1 MVLQLKI
8 VLMLSASCLTSAA
21 DIVATANTTGN
32 HNVLVEALT
41 QANLVTTLQGAG
53 PYTVFA
59 PTDAAF
65 TAALAAL
72 GITKQQLLDR
82 ADLADIL
89 TYHVLSGSIASSAL
103 SASQTVNTVSGLPVT
118 ITKTG
123 AGVKFATANVTGA
136 DVAATNGVI
145 HVIDQVI
152 IPPTLDIVSTAMAT
166 GSHSVLA
173 EALTKANLVATLQGA
188 GPYTVFAP
196 TDAAFTAALAALGI
210 TKQQL
215 LDRADLAD
223 ILKYHVINGKILS
236 SSLQATQVVATLL
249 TGAAVTITSDG
260 GVVKFANAT
269 VSSAN
274 IVTTNGVIHAVDTV
288 VLPPADGNSPVSAAS
303 SRILNSVATILIAI
317 VPLVGSIL
325 A

>member
-1 MVLQLKI
+1 
-8 VLMLSASCLTSAA
+8 
-21 DIVATANTTGN
+21 VA
-32 HNVLVEALT
+32 
-41 QANLVTTLQGAG
+41 TLQGAG

-118 ITKTG
+118 ITKTV

-196 TDAAFTAALAALGI
+196 TDAAFIAALAALGI

>member
-1 MVLQLKI
+1 MVPQLYI
-8 VLMLSASCLTSAA
+8 FLVASASCLASAA
-21 DIVATANTTGN
+21 DLVATANTTGN

-41 QANLVTTLQGAG
+41 KANLVTTLQGAG
-53 PYTVFA
+53 PFTVFA

-65 TAALAAL
+65 IAALAAL
-72 GITKQQLLDR
+72 NITKQQLLDR

-89 TYHVLSGSIASSAL
+89 TYHVLSGSTVSSAL
-103 SASQTVNTVSGLPVT
+103 AASQTVNTVNGLPVT

-166 GSHSVLA
+166 GNHNVLA
-173 EALTKANLVATLQGA
+173 EALTKANLVTTLQEA
-188 GPYTVFAP
+188 GPSTVFAP
-196 TDAAFTAALAALGI
+196 TDAAFIAALAALNI

-223 ILKYHVINGKILS
+223 ILRYHVLNGKILS
-236 SSLQATQVVATLL
+236 SSLQSTQAVATLL
-249 TGAAVTITSDG
+249 TRATVTITSDG
-260 GVVKFANAT
+260 GVVKFATAT
-269 VSSAN
+269 VSRAN
-274 IVTTNGVIHAVDTV
+274 ILATNGVIHAVDAV
-288 VLPPADGNSPVSAAS
+288 VLPPADDTELSAAS
-303 SRILNSVATILIAI
+303 SSMLNFVATILIACA
-317 VPLVGSIL
+317 PLWGSIF

>member
-41 QANLVTTLQGAG
+41 QANLVT
-53 PYTVFA
+53 
-59 PTDAAF
+59 
-65 TAALAAL
+65 
-72 GITKQQLLDR
+72 
-82 ADLADIL
+82 
-89 TYHVLSGSIASSAL
+89 
-103 SASQTVNTVSGLPVT
+103 
-118 ITKTG
+118 
-123 AGVKFATANVTGA
+123 
-136 DVAATNGVI
+136 
-145 HVIDQVI
+145 
-152 IPPTLDIVSTAMAT
+152 
-166 GSHSVLA
+166 
-173 EALTKANLVATLQGA
+173 TLQGA

-274 IVTTNGVIHAVDTV
+274 ILTTNGVIHAVDTV